1 MNKLHVPDK
10 YLQMVLVLL
19 KEYVPEATVWAFGS
33 RVSGDCHAGSD
44 LDLVVIGA
52 TPKDISRLK
61 TGFQDSN
68 VPFLVDILRWESIPD
83 YFQKEIKEG
92 YVVVR

>member
-1 MNKLHVPDK
+1 MLELFKRHI
-10 YLQMVLVLL
+10 
-19 KEYVPEATVWAFGS
+19 PEATVWAFGS

-52 TPKDISRLK
+52 TPKHVSKLK
-61 TGFQDSN
+61 TEFQKSN
-68 VPFLVDILRWESIPD
+68 IPFLVDILRWESIPD
-83 YFQKEIKEG
+83 YFQEEIKEG